1 MVNHACP
8 CLDSTLLRAALA
20 GTILSQIIFHCV
32 WMPLALDQ
40 NNCFVLTFKMC
51 FLKLL
56 LVFRRVLQ
64 KLRTMF
70 KNILFQ
76 NLTVK

>member
-1 MVNHACP
+1 MSWIFESRKDFYIDQLVNHVCP

-56 LVFRRVLQ
+56 LVF
-64 KLRTMF
+64 
-70 KNILFQ
+70 I
-76 NLTVK
+76 